1 MSTRAVLRFRHPSFV
16 THSSPRVRAL
26 CVVVLSMWVGGRVQA
41 QAPAPRTPVVSAQA
55 RHFVDSLLALLSL
68 DEKLGQLTQVPGQGT
83 PTGPK
88 ALPGGEDEIRAG
100 RIGSFLGVHGAE
112 TTRELQRVAVE
123 SSPHRIPL
131 LFSHDVIHGFR
142 TIFPVPL
149 AEAASW
155 DPAMAMRAA
164 RVAADEATSAGVHWT
179 FAPMVDI
186 ARDPRWGRIVE
197 GSGEDPY
204 LGAVL
209 AAARV
214 RGFQGDDLAANN
226 TLMATVKHFVAYGAA
241 EGGRDYNVAD
251 ISAQTLYDI
260 YLPPFQA
267 AVDAGAWSV
276 MASFNEIAG
285 TPIHANRALIDGL
298 LRAQW
303 GWDGVLVS
311 DYTGVLELINH
322 GVAAD
327 SADAARL
334 SIRAGVD
341 VDMVSQFFRKALPGE
356 IRSGRVSIAT
366 VDSAVRRVLLA
377 KYSLG
382 LFTDPYRYAD
392 PARERATLL
401 TPAHREASRA
411 MAREAIVLLKN
422 APVGGRPVLPLSKN
436 LRNIA
441 VIGALASDGK
451 SANGNW
457 WGDGRADEAVTVL
470 DGIRRAVATTTRVTY
485 AKGGEATG
493 SDTSGFA
500 AARRLARTADVVIL
514 VVGEREDQSAEAE
527 SRASIELSGMQEQL
541 VRTVHA
547 LGKPVVVVLMN
558 GRPLAIPWIAD
569 HVPAVV
575 ESWFLGSE
583 MGNALADV
591 LFGDVNPSGKLP
603 VTMPR
608 ATGQVP
614 LYYAHKRTGRPPRA
628 EEKYTSKYNDIPW
641 TPLFPFGHGL
651 SYTTFQYGAV
661 AVSAGTM
668 GAHDSIVVSVDLRNT
683 GARAGVEVVQLYVQ
697 DEVGSLTRP
706 VKELRGFERVALGA
720 GESKRVSF
728 TLFPSDLAFHDA
740 DLALV
745 AEPGAFRVFVGGSSA
760 DVQEGRF
767 ELRLADGCPAL
778 EFSRDRARFTWHGA
792 RPSASPRALSPS
804 CHAVGMQSRP

>member
-1 MSTRAVLRFRHPSFV
+1 MSGV
-16 THSSPRVRAL
+16 PRVSSW
-26 CVVVLSMWVGGRVQA
+26 CVVILSALTVGTAQSQA
-41 QAPAPRTPVVSAQA
+41 TAPPPRTPVVTSQA
-55 RHFVDSLLALLSL
+55 RHFVDSLLSIMSL

-100 RIGSFLGVHGAE
+100 RIGSFLGVYGAE

-186 ARDPRWGRIVE
+186 ARDPRWGRVVE

-204 LGAVL
+204 LGALL

-214 RGFQGDDLAANN
+214 QGFQGDDLAASN

-251 ISAQTLYDI
+251 ISSQTLYDV

-285 TPIHANRALIDGL
+285 TPMHANRALIDGL

-303 GWDGVLVS
+303 GWDGILVS

-341 VDMVSQFFRKALPGE
+341 VDMVSQFFRKALPDE

-377 KYSLG
+377 KYALG
-382 LFTDPYRYAD
+382 LFTDPYRYAN
-392 PARERATLL
+392 PAREKATLL

-422 APVGGRPVLPLSKN
+422 APVGARPVLPLAENVRS
-436 LRNIA
+436 IA
-441 VIGALASDGK
+441 VIGALAADGK

-470 DGIRRAVATTTRVTY
+470 EGIRRAVSRATQVTY
-485 AKGGEATG
+485 AKGTQATG
-493 SDTSGFA
+493 TDTSGFA
-500 AARRLARTADVVIL
+500 EARRAARAADAVIV

-527 SRASIELSGMQEQL
+527 SRSSIELSGMQEQL
-541 VRTVHA
+541 VRTIHA
-547 LGKPVVVVLMN
+547 VGKPTVVVLMN
-558 GRPLAIPWIAD
+558 GRPLAIPWIAE

-628 EEKYTSKYNDIPW
+628 EEKYTSKYNDLPW

-651 SYTTFQYGAV
+651 SYTTFQYGPV
-661 AVSAGTM
+661 TLSAATL
-668 GAHDSIVVSVDLRNT
+668 GARDSIVASVELRNT
-683 GARAGVEVVQLYVQ
+683 GARSGVEVVQLYVQ
-697 DEVGSLTRP
+697 DEVGSVTRP
-706 VKELRGFERVALGA
+706 VKELRGFRRVALAA
-720 GESKRVSF
+720 GESTRVSF
-728 TLFPSDLAFHDA
+728 TLVPSDLAFHDA
-740 DLALV
+740 ELALV
-745 AEPGAFRVFVGGSSA
+745 AEPGAFRVFIGGSSEQ
-760 DVQEGRF
+760 VQEGRF
-767 ELRLADGCPAL
+767 ELRLTDGCGVL
-778 EFSRDRARFTWHGA
+778 EFPQNRARFTWDESITSRASRALPATCRAGA
-792 RPSASPRALSPS
+792 R
-804 CHAVGMQSRP
+804 

>member
-1 MSTRAVLRFRHPSFV
+1 MPLMPSPRHARPA
-16 THSSPRVRAL
+16 HSSRTMSGAFGRAMIL
-26 CVVVLSMWVGGRVQA
+26 AALFGA
-41 QAPAPRTPVVSAQA
+41 QAAAQERVAPRTPVLSGQA
-55 RHFVDSLLALLSL
+55 THFVDSLLATMSL

-100 RIGSFLGVHGAE
+100 HIGSFLGVYGAE

-123 SSPHRIPL
+123 SSPHHIPL

-149 AEAASW
+149 GEAASW
-155 DPAMAMRAA
+155 DPELAMRTA

-204 LGAVL
+204 LGSIL

-251 ISAQTLYDI
+251 ISPQTLHDV
-260 YLPPFQA
+260 YLPPFHS

-276 MASFNEIAG
+276 MASFNELGG
-285 TPIHANRALIDGL
+285 TPMHVNGSLINGL
-298 LRAQW
+298 LRSQW
-303 GWDGVLVS
+303 GWDGLLVS
-311 DYTGVLELINH
+311 DYTGVLELLNH
-322 GVAAD
+322 GVAGD

-334 SIRAGVD
+334 SINAGVD
-341 VDMVSQFFRKALPGE
+341 VDMVSQFFRRALPGE
-356 IRSGRVSIAT
+356 VKAGRVTMAT

-377 KYSLG
+377 KYALG
-382 LFTDPYRYAD
+382 LFADPYRYAD
-392 PARERATLL
+392 PAREKATLL
-401 TPAHREASRA
+401 TPANRAVARE

-422 APVGGRPVLPLSKN
+422 APVGARPVLPLSKSVAS
-436 LRNIA
+436 IA
-441 VIGALASDGK
+441 VIGALAADAK
-451 SANGNW
+451 STNGNW
-457 WGDGRADEAVTVL
+457 WGDGRPEDAVTVL
-470 DGIRRAVATTTRVTY
+470 DGIRKAVSRTTRITY
-485 AKGGEATG
+485 AKGVEATG
-493 SDTSGFA
+493 NDTSGFG
-500 AARRLARTADVVIL
+500 AARRAARAADVVIM

-527 SRASIELSGMQEQL
+527 SRASIELSPAQEQL
-541 VRTVHA
+541 VRSVQA
-547 LGKPVVVVLMN
+547 IGKPMVIVLMN
-558 GRPLAIPWIAD
+558 GRPLAIPWIAE

-591 LFGDVNPSGKLP
+591 LFGDTNPSGKLP

-614 LYYAHKRTGRPPRA
+614 TYYAHKRTGRPA
-628 EEKYTSKYNDIPW
+628 NADVKWTSKYNDLPF
-641 TPLFPFGHGL
+641 TPLYPFGHGL
-651 SYTTFQYGAV
+651 SYTTFAYGPV
-661 AVSAGTM
+661 TLSSATM
-668 GAHDSIVVSVDLRNT
+668 GARDSVVASVEVRNS
-683 GARAGVEVVQLYVQ
+683 GARDGVEVVQLYVQ
-697 DEVGSLTRP
+697 DVVGSVTRP
-706 VKELRGFERVALGA
+706 VKELRGFRRVALRA

-728 TLFPSDLAFHDA
+728 TLYPSDLSFHDA
-740 DLALV
+740 ALALV
-745 AEPGAFRVFVGGSSA
+745 SEPGAFRVFIGGSSEQ
-760 DVQEGRF
+760 VQEGRF
-767 ELRLADGCPAL
+767 DLRLESGCAVL
-778 EFSRDRARFTWHGA
+778 EFPQERARFMWTESARNAGA
-792 RPSASPRALSPS
+792 MVQGACRAT
-804 CHAVGMQSRP
+804 R

>member
-1 MSTRAVLRFRHPSFV
+1 M
-16 THSSPRVRAL
+16 
-26 CVVVLSMWVGGRVQA
+26 
-41 QAPAPRTPVVSAQA
+41 VSAQA
-55 RHFVDSLLALLSL
+55 EHFVDSLLATMSL

-88 ALPGGEDEIRAG
+88 ALPGTDDEIRAG
-100 RIGSFLGVHGAE
+100 HIGSFLGVYGAE

-123 SSPHRIPL
+123 SSPHHIPL

-149 AEAASW
+149 GEAASW
-155 DPAMAMRAA
+155 DPALAMRAA

-204 LGAVL
+204 LGSLL

-251 ISAQTLYDI
+251 ISPQSLHDV
-260 YLPPFQA
+260 YLPPFHA

-276 MASFNEIAG
+276 MASFNEVGG
-285 TPIHANRALIDGL
+285 TPMHANRSLIDGL

-334 SIRAGVD
+334 SINAGVD

-356 IRSGRVSIAT
+356 VRAGRVSVAT

-382 LFTDPYRYAD
+382 LFADPYRYAD
-392 PARERATLL
+392 VAREKATLL

-422 APVGGRPVLPLSKN
+422 APLGARPVLPLAKTV
-436 LRNIA
+436 RNVA
-441 VIGALASDGK
+441 VIGALAADGK

-470 DGIRRAVATTTRVTY
+470 DGIRHAVSGTSRVTY
-485 AKGGEATG
+485 AKGAEATG
-493 SDTSGFA
+493 TDTSGFA
-500 AARRLARTADVVIL
+500 EARRVARAADVVIL

-527 SRASIELSGMQEQL
+527 SRSSIELSGMQEQL
-541 VRTVHA
+541 VRHHPRARQADRRGAHERSSAGDSLDRRTR
-547 LGKPVVVVLMN
+547 PRRRRVVVPRERDGERAGRRPVRRRESERQAPGHHATRDGAGPDVLRAQAHRAPAARR
-558 GRPLAIPWIAD
+558 GEVHVQVQRPSLDAAVSVWTWVELH
-569 HVPAVV
+569 HVPVRPRRAQQCDDGGARLDRR
-575 ESWFLGSE
+575 ERGAAQYRHE
-583 MGNALADV
+583 GGGRGGAALRAGRGRECHAPGEGV
-591 LFGDVNPSGKLP
+591 ARVP
-603 VTMPR
+603 PR
-608 ATGQVP
+608 
-614 LYYAHKRTGRPPRA
+614 RTGRRRVHA
-628 EEKYTSKYNDIPW
+628 RVI
-641 TPLFPFGHGL
+641 H
-651 SYTTFQYGAV
+651 
-661 AVSAGTM
+661 
-668 GAHDSIVVSVDLRNT
+668 
-683 GARAGVEVVQLYVQ
+683 ARAVGPGV
-697 DEVGSLTRP
+697 S
-706 VKELRGFERVALGA
+706 
-720 GESKRVSF
+720 
-728 TLFPSDLAFHDA
+728 
-740 DLALV
+740 
-745 AEPGAFRVFVGGSSA
+745 
-760 DVQEGRF
+760 
-767 ELRLADGCPAL
+767 
-778 EFSRDRARFTWHGA
+778 
-792 RPSASPRALSPS
+792 
-804 CHAVGMQSRP
+804 

>member
-1 MSTRAVLRFRHPSFV
+1 MRYLDARRPLMRPARLPMSWCPCGALIVLLFSTAAPASAR
-16 THSSPRVRAL
+16 
-26 CVVVLSMWVGGRVQA
+26 A
-41 QAPAPRTPVVSAQA
+41 QAARPAPRTPAVSAQA
-55 RHFVDSLLALLSL
+55 MHFVDSLLAIMSL

-88 ALPGGEDEIRAG
+88 ALPGGEAEIRAG
-100 RIGSFLGVHGAE
+100 HIGSFLGVYGAE
-112 TTRELQRVAVE
+112 TTRQLQRVAVE
-123 SSPHRIPL
+123 SSPHHIPL

-155 DPAMAMRAA
+155 DPDLVMRGA
-164 RVAADEATSAGVHWT
+164 RVAADEATAAGVHWT

-204 LGAVL
+204 LGSLL

-214 RGFQGDDLAANN
+214 HGFQGTDLAANN
-226 TLMATVKHFVAYGAA
+226 TLLATVKHFVAYGAA

-251 ISAQTLYDI
+251 LSPQTLHDV

-276 MASFNEIAG
+276 MASFNEVAG
-285 TPIHANRALIDGL
+285 TPMHANRTLIDGL

-311 DYTGVLELINH
+311 DYTGVLELIAH

-327 SADAARL
+327 SAAAARL
-334 SIRAGVD
+334 AITSGVD
-341 VDMVSQFFRKALPGE
+341 VDMVSQFYRRALPE
-356 IRSGRVSIAT
+356 EMRNGRVSLAT

-382 LFTDPYRYAD
+382 LFDDPFRYAD

-401 TPAHREASRA
+401 SVANRRAARE
-411 MAREAIVLLKN
+411 MARESIVLLKN
-422 APVGGRPVLPLSKN
+422 APLASRPLLPLAKDARS
-436 LRNIA
+436 IA
-441 VIGALASDGK
+441 VIGALAVDGK

-457 WGDGRADEAVTVL
+457 WGDGRAEEAVTIL
-470 DGIRRAVATTTRVTY
+470 DGIRGAVSKATRVTF
-485 AKGGEATG
+485 AKGTEATG
-493 SDTSGFA
+493 TDSSGFA
-500 AARRLARTADVVIL
+500 AARRVARGADVVIL

-547 LGKPVVVVLMN
+547 IGKPTIVVLMN
-558 GRPLAIPWIAD
+558 GRPLAIPWIAE

-628 EEKYTSKYNDIPW
+628 EEKYTSKYNDVAW
-641 TPLFPFGHGL
+641 TPLFPFGYGL
-651 SYTTFQYGAV
+651 SYTTFQYSPLVLSTSTIGAR
-661 AVSAGTM
+661 
-668 GAHDSIVVSVDLRNT
+668 DSISVSVQLRNT
-683 GARAGVEVVQLYVQ
+683 GNRAGVEVVQLYLQ

-706 VKELRGFERVALGA
+706 VKELRGFQRVALGA
-720 GESKRVSF
+720 GESRRVSF
-728 TLFPSDLAFHDA
+728 TLVPSDLAFHDA

-745 AEPGAFRVFVGGSSA
+745 AEPGAFRVYVGGSSE

-767 ELRLADGCPAL
+767 QLQLTSGCTAL
-778 EFSRDRARFTWHGA
+778 EFPRDRARFTWSDGPPSGA
-792 RPSASPRALSPS
+792 ARGLPGTCRGATR
-804 CHAVGMQSRP
+804 